1 MKNVSLTDAPL
12 KYWVAALQR
21 RLGNALD
28 SARAPAWVLFI
39 GIAFTLLST
48 RIAWDVADRE
58 ARLQTDAAAFRV
70 TTRIV
75 ESFAEYESLL
85 RVAGN
90 LIAPSAINSLEG
102 IRGFMLGDI
111 LSRQYGAATFL
122 SFVRKIPH
130 AGLPA
135 YERAMR
141 SRLTTDENS
150 IGSMRLQARGTGNH
164 YLLESSVSTSA
175 QHPVAGTDF
184 ALDPVMMECMQ
195 VAESSQ
201 GMVLITSQSADPA
214 TSLQPP
220 VLLARVRNP
229 LSAHPDGDALGF
241 LLMGVNLKQIIDPVL
256 TTEPSGRL
264 AVTIAL
270 VQKLPQGP
278 ARQAAPT
285 PLYSTEPI
293 QPGKAGARQPPDNPA
308 TQREFLFGGAQLNI
322 TVKSERVKARG
333 INAYLPWLV
342 LLGSAS
348 IAALSFLV
356 VRRTQHGLVRAE
368 ALARMRG
375 TEVHQSNQRFR
386 DLVESSSDWI
396 WEVDRHYRFT
406 YASPNTHVLLGL
418 APEEL
423 IGRRMNSLAVL
434 GREGRADPVFPFPA
448 TSPRAYNS
456 HERQLL
462 RADGTLRTFE
472 SSASLVVDERGRF
485 AGLRGIDRDVTE
497 QRRIQMQ
504 ISELRDKLS
513 ENMRANLME
522 QMLTGLAHELNQ
534 PLSAI
539 TTYSQA
545 CVRLLEM
552 DDPDIGKVSDAMRST
567 ASHALLAADIVKGL
581 RRLTTSRTPHIVRT
595 AVEPLLR
602 NAMTLVDFRI
612 RAAGIDLQLEITPS
626 LPFVWADTVLLTQV
640 CLNLLH
646 NAIDAL
652 ADSVEK
658 CIRVRVHAD
667 SQGNVAIEFLDTG
680 HGIDPKHAEQ
690 IFDTRFTTKSE
701 GMGLGLTISRSIME
715 ALNGSLSYAPGPQ
728 GGSLFTLNLPFRQMR
743 LS

>member
-1 MKNVSLTDAPL
+1 M
-12 KYWVAALQR
+12 KYWFGTLQR
-21 RLGNALD
+21 RLGTALD

-39 GIAFTLLST
+39 GIAFTLVST
-48 RIAWDVADRE
+48 RIAWDIADRE
-58 ARLQTDAAAFRV
+58 ARLQTDAVASRV

-75 ESFAEYESLL
+75 ESLGEYESLL

-90 LIAPSAINSLEG
+90 LIAPSAVNSLEG
-102 IRGFMLGDI
+102 IRGFMLGEI

-122 SFVRKIPH
+122 SFVRKVPH

-141 SRLTTDENS
+141 SRLTTDENG
-150 IGSMRLQARGTGNH
+150 IGSFRLQAKGTGNH
-164 YLLESSVSTSA
+164 YFLESSVSTSA
-175 QHPVAGTDF
+175 GHPVAGTDF
-184 ALDPVMMECMQ
+184 AHDPVVMEFIQ
-195 VAESSQ
+195 AAESSR
-201 GMVLITSQSADPA
+201 GMVLITSRSADPA
-214 TSLQPP
+214 TSLRPP
-220 VLLARVRNP
+220 VLLTRVRNP
-229 LSAHPDGDALGF
+229 LSANLDSDALGF
-241 LLMGVNLKQIIDPVL
+241 LLMGVNLKQIIDPIL
-256 TTEPSGRL
+256 ASEPSGRL
-264 AVTIAL
+264 AVTITL
-270 VQKLPQGP
+270 IQKIPQGP
-278 ARQAAPT
+278 ARKAAT
-285 PLYSTEPI
+285 NPLYSTEPF
-293 QPGKAGARQPPDNPA
+293 QPGKSGARQSLENPA
-308 TQREFLFGGAQLNI
+308 DQREFLFGGARLNI
-322 TVKSERVKARG
+322 TVKSEQLKARG
-333 INAYLPWLV
+333 ISTYLPWLV
-342 LLGSAS
+342 LFGSAL

-368 ALARMRG
+368 ELARMRG

-396 WEVDRHYRFT
+396 WEVDRSFRFT
-406 YASPNTHVLLGL
+406 YASPNTHVLLGVS
-418 APEEL
+418 PEEL
-423 IGRRMNSLAVL
+423 LGRRMDTLALL
-434 GREGRADPVFPFPA
+434 GRDGKALPVFPFPDSA
-448 TSPRAYNS
+448 PQAYNS

-485 AGLRGIDRDVTE
+485 AGLRGIDRDVSE

-504 ISELRDKLS
+504 LSDLRDKLS

-552 DDPDIGKVSDAMRST
+552 DDPDIARVRDAMRST

-612 RAAGIDLQLEITPS
+612 RTAGIDLQLDISPS

-652 ADSVEK
+652 ANAPERR
-658 CIRVRVHAD
+658 IRVRAHTD
-667 SQGNVAIEFLDTG
+667 DHGNVAIDFSDSG
-680 HGIDPKHAEQ
+680 HGIDPQNAER

-715 ALNGSLSYAPGPQ
+715 ALNGSLSYAPGPR
-728 GGSLFTLNLPFRQMR
+728 GGSMFTLTLPFRQAR
-743 LS
+743 QS